1 MGLPEVSGGV
11 LNGGV
16 CRHFA
21 IMDNLHHDQGELA
34 NGTIERVAKAV
45 GCWVRSCSN
54 RTFSSGIGD

>member
-1 MGLPEVSGGV
+1 M
-11 LNGGV
+11 GGV